1 MSTDRKFFILGA
13 VFAAL
18 GVAAGAFGTHALE
31 GQLSEDLVNI
41 FETGARYQLIHALA
55 LLATAWAS
63 TRWSEKHTAIAG
75 WAFVVGIL
83 IFSGSLYAL
92 SLSNVR
98 VLGAITPIGGAAFIV
113 GWLMLAW
120 AAWKHR

>member
-1 MSTDRKFFILGA
+1 MNADRKFFILGA

-18 GVAAGAFGTHALE
+18 GVATGAFGAHALE
-31 GQLSEDLVNI
+31 GQLSEDLVSI

-55 LLATAWAS
+55 LLAAGWAS
-63 TRWSEKHTAIAG
+63 TRWSEKHTTIAG

-92 SLSNVR
+92 SLSGIR
-98 VLGAITPIGGAAFIV
+98 VLGAITPIGGVAFIV

-120 AAWKHR
+120 AAWKSR